1 MHKRTIH
8 YIGLFSLLLLPWWM
22 TGCDKTSEYVAQ
34 PSAESSSA
42 KPAATEAVRTVAP
55 KPPQQK
61 SAAWYIR
68 LNVKNIQTGQ
78 RFNGA
83 KFGVLDRD
91 DATQAYSLKA
101 FGSIGSTGID
111 LVFQDETGSV
121 SGDQLVYYRQSESG
135 VRQEWPFTVRSG
147 DSNAT
152 IALQMEGFYA
162 LASYLDSE
170 DRIRFTETRTMD
182 DPVLAQMKLVDSE
195 TGEEIPAMREGRPVV
210 YIFDMNGKQTHHF
223 KWVKETGSVQ
233 IPLSGNRVFAAKAGL
248 EKRRVR
254 QSTASVSLGVPLKRE
269 KPFDITKPPKA
280 E

>member
-1 MHKRTIH
+1 MQKRTIH
-8 YIGLFSLLLLPWWM
+8 YIGLFSLLLLSWWI
-22 TGCDKTSEYVAQ
+22 TGCDNTSKYARQ
-34 PSAESSSA
+34 PSTEPSAA
-42 KPAATEAVRTVAP
+42 KPSATETVRTVAP

-68 LNVKNIQTGQ
+68 LKVKNIQTGQ

-91 DATQAYSLKA
+91 DATQMYSLKA
-101 FGSIGSTGID
+101 FGSIGSSGLD

-121 SGDQLVYYRQSESG
+121 SGDQLVYYRQSENG

-147 DSNAT
+147 ESNVT

-162 LASYLDSE
+162 LTSYVDSE

-182 DPVLAQMKLVDSE
+182 DPVLKQMKLVDSE
-195 TGEEIPAMREGRPVV
+195 TGEEIPVMRKGKPVV
-210 YIFDMNGKQTHHF
+210 YIFDMNGKQTYHF
-223 KWVKETGSVQ
+223 KWVKETEPVQ

-248 EKRRVR
+248 EKCRVR
-254 QSTASVSLGVPLKRE
+254 QSTANVSSGVPLNRD
-269 KPFDITKPPKA
+269 KPFDITTPPKA
-280 E
+280 K

>member
-1 MHKRTIH
+1 MHKNIIH
-8 YIGLFSLLLLPWWM
+8 YTTFLFLLILPGWM
-22 TGCDKTSEYVAQ
+22 TGCDNTSEYIAQ
-34 PSAESSSA
+34 PS
-42 KPAATEAVRTVAP
+42 TEPSETEVVRTVVP

-68 LNVKNIQTGQ
+68 LNVENIQTGQ

-83 KFGVLDRD
+83 KLGVLDRD

-101 FGSIGSTGID
+101 FGSIGNSGID

-121 SGDQLVYYRQSESG
+121 SGDQLVYYRQSENG

-162 LASYLDSE
+162 LTSYIDSE
-170 DRIRFTETRTMD
+170 DRIRFTETRIMD

-195 TGEEIPAMREGRPVV
+195 TGKEVPAMREGKPVV
-210 YIFDMNGKQTHHF
+210 YIFDMSGKQTHHF
-223 KWVKETGSVQ
+223 KWVKETEPVQ
-233 IPLSGNRVFAAKAGL
+233 MSLSSNQVFSTKVGL
-248 EKRRVR
+248 EKSRVR
-254 QSTASVSLGVPLKRE
+254 QSATNVPLRVSLKRT
-269 KPFDITKPPKA
+269 KTFDITKPPKA